1 MFAVNGI
8 LFNHES
14 PRRGDTFVTRKITR
28 SVAKIELNMMQSFE
42 LGNLDAERDWGHAKD
57 YVQAMHLMLQEDS
70 PQDFV
75 VASGEKHSVREFV
88 ELAFQCVGRTIQ
100 WSGSGLEEVGTE
112 RETRTVRVRV
122 NAKYF
127 RPSEVVSSARLVF
140 HVLSSSLSPLSSP
153 PYPSLPLPLTT
164 RVLLVSRLICGT
176 GRRADL
182 CV

>member
-57 YVQAMHLMLQEDS
+57 YVKAMHLMLQQDV
-70 PQDFV
+70 PDDFV
-75 VASGEKHSVREFV
+75 VATGEKHSVREFV
-88 ELAFQCVGRTIQ
+88 ELAFGCVGRTIQ
-100 WSGSGLEEVGTE
+100 WSGQGLDEVGTE
-112 RETRTVRVRV
+112 GGTGIVRVRV

-127 RPSEVVSSARLVF
+127 RPSEVVSSACRLVF
-140 HVLSSSLSPLSSP
+140 HVSLSPLS
-153 PYPSLPLPLTT
+153 L
-164 RVLLVSRLICGT
+164 
-176 GRRADL
+176 
-182 CV
+182 